1 METNIQNIKDR
12 LKYLISIIDEG
23 NLDEEFFSSISNE
36 LKDIKEELN
45 SLSKNSL

>member
-1 METNIQNIKDR
+1 MGIEEIRERVI
-12 LKYLISIIDEG
+12 YLTSIIDEG
-23 NLDEEFFSSISNE
+23 NLDEELFSSISNE

>member
-1 METNIQNIKDR
+1 MSIEEIRERVI
-12 LKYLISIIDEG
+12 YLTSIIDEG
-23 NLDEEFFSSISNE
+23 NLDEELFSSISNE